1 MVKNELAYGLK
12 TNALQVAFYFAFT
25 QSYFLALVGIAAV
38 GVASWTIFGNFSPTY
53 GLINSVLCIG
63 FIEYWKFQQQELAI
77 RWGVKGV
84 SSIEKKR
91 HDFEAE
97 KEIKDPVTGQQTKM
111 FSGTKRIQ
119 RQLLQIPFVI
129 AASLALGTIIA
140 TCFGI
145 EIFMSEIYN
154 GPFQSVLVSGWKS
167 HHIELD

>member
-1 MVKNELAYGLK
+1 M
-12 TNALQVAFYFAFT
+12 
-25 QSYFLALVGIAAV
+25 ALVAIAAF
-38 GVASWTIFGNFSPTY
+38 GVVAWTIFGNFSPTY

-91 HDFEAE
+91 HDFVAE
-97 KEIKDPVTGQQTKM
+97 KEITDPVTGQQTKI
-111 FSGTKRIQ
+111 FSAPKRLQ

-129 AASLALGTIIA
+129 AAALALGTVIA

-145 EIFMSEIYN
+145 EIFISEIYN
-154 GPFQSVLVSGWKS
+154 GPFKSTLVSLEKDFAKETS
-167 HHIELD
+167 R

>member
-1 MVKNELAYGLK
+1 M
-12 TNALQVAFYFAFT
+12 
-25 QSYFLALVGIAAV
+25 
-38 GVASWTIFGNFSPTY
+38 
-53 GLINSVLCIG
+53 NSVLCIG

-77 RWGVKGV
+77 RWGVKNV
-84 SSIEKKR
+84 SAIEKKR

-97 KEIKDPVTGQQTKM
+97 KEIKDPVTGQQTKV

-145 EIFMSEIYN
+145 EIFVSEIYN
-154 GPFQSVLVSGWKS
+154 GPFQSVLVSLTMCLPTD
-167 HHIELD
+167 IANA